1 MTKHLSIYIVAFTLL
16 LAACGQLSGDV
27 LTYRTAD
34 PSVSLAFKLLPP
46 APPIP
51 TITPQVV
58 PCIEVKANIDAQGR
72 KLYHLPGMRNYNQVV
87 ISPEKGEAVYC
98 SEQDAIDAGFV
109 KAGN

>member
-1 MTKHLSIYIVAFTLL
+1 MKYLALLVMSLFILLS
-16 LAACGQLSGDV
+16 ACGQLSGDV

-34 PSVSLAFKLLPP
+34 PAVSIAFKLLPP

-58 PCIEVKANIDAQGR
+58 PCIDVRANIDAQGR

-87 ISPEKGEAVYC
+87 IDEAKGEKVFC
-98 SEQDAIDAGFV
+98 DEQSAIDAGWT
-109 KAGN
+109 KAGGN

>member
-1 MTKHLSIYIVAFTLL
+1 MKYLTILFVIL
-16 LAACGQLSGDV
+16 LAACGSLQGDI
-27 LTYRTAD
+27 LTLKSAD
-34 PSVSLAFKLLPP
+34 PNMSLNFKLLP
-46 APPIP
+46 APPVPPLP

-87 ISPEKGEAVYC
+87 ISPEKGEAIYC
-98 SEQDAIDAGFV
+98 SEQDAIDAGWT